1 MNLLGGEAVL
11 NSLFGEPKRAI
22 VYSNVNCR
30 GTETELRDCTH
41 NRLYPERVDG
51 DVAGVRCSPG
61 TKDSVILF
69 YSYLICILY
78 YIQWL
83 LKCCFR

>member
-1 MNLLGGEAVL
+1 MLGGEAVL

-61 TKDSVILF
+61 RK
-69 YSYLICILY
+69 YSPILY
-78 YIQWL
+78 ASCITWMGTYIL
-83 LKCCFR
+83 LY